1 MGAAQTAKAATK
13 AELRRARGIVS
24 FKVVIAAVPS
34 SRSEDPPQPVPEPLE
49 NGLHLGATEF
59 LRRYEAMPDV
69 KKAELIDGIVYMGSP
84 VRTDKHGEPDNLIQV
99 WLGLYA
105 IETPGVR
112 AAANSTICLGPDDV
126 PQPDCFMRILREHG
140 GRAGLDPGGYLQ
152 GAPELV
158 AEIAASSASI
168 DHWEKA
174 TAYRRPG
181 VREYLLWRTVDRA
194 VDWWFLEE
202 DEYRP
207 LLSQPDGVFRSRVF
221 PGLWLDAT
229 ALLAGD
235 SRRVLAKLQ
244 EGLRSQE
251 HSAFVSSLE
260 NARQQNPDGSQRKN

>member
-84 VRTDKHGEPDNLIQV
+84 VRFDKHSEPDNMIQG
-99 WLGLYA
+99 WLWVYK
-105 IETPGVR
+105 IETPGVSAGVGPTLR
-112 AAANSTICLGPDDV
+112 LGSDDV
-126 PQPDCFMRILREHG
+126 LQPDALLCVNQECG
-140 GRAGLDPGGYLQ
+140 GRSRLDLKGYVE
-152 GAPELV
+152 GSPELV
-158 AEIAASSASI
+158 VEIAASSASI
-168 DHWEKA
+168 DARQKHDS
-174 TAYRRPG
+174 YRRAG
-181 VREYLLWRTVDRA
+181 VREYLLWRTVERA
-194 VDWWFLEE
+194 LDWWVLEE
-202 DEYRP
+202 ERYQ
-207 LLSQPDGVFRSRVF
+207 LLIPDAQGIVRSRVF